1 MTEPRLLLDR
11 DAIAATVARLGSE
24 IAADHRDGVVLVGVL
39 KGAAILLAAIF
50 ANVLFMGLPTLG
62 FLFGTPGE
70 TYAAFADVLATAFK
84 EAMKR
89 TPTQPGRSPVRL
101 LGPAEC
107 PVFRLNN
114 FYRFH
119 FQVQSDS
126 SAVLHE
132 VLRNVLALAKP
143 PSGVEFQVD
152 IDPYSM
158 L

>member
-1 MTEPRLLLDR
+1 MGGPPYP
-11 DAIAATVARLGSE
+11 
-24 IAADHRDGVVLVGVL
+24 
-39 KGAAILLAAIF
+39 KPAAI
-50 ANVLFMGLPTLG
+50 
-62 FLFGTPGE
+62 
-70 TYAAFADVLATAFK
+70 
-84 EAMKR
+84 
-89 TPTQPGRSPVRL
+89 RL

-126 SAVLHE
+126 SAALHD